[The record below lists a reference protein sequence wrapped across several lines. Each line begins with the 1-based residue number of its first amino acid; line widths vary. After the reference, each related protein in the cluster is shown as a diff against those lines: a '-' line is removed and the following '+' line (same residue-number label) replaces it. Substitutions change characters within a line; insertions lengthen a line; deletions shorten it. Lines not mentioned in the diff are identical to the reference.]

1 MTGPKRERG
10 RRVTLA
16 LGLDPID
23 VSRLDHVVAV
33 VDGIDNRSAAARWCI
48 REALD
53 TIFQHAERK
62 FAEDHDAQ

>member
-16 LGLDPID
+16 IGLDPID
-23 VSRLDHVVAV
+23 VSRLDHVIAV

-53 TIFQHAERK
+53 ALFADVERR
-62 FAEDHDAQ
+62 FAEDYDAQ